1 MFFNCW
7 PYNDYIH
14 IPAYTRT
21 RNMDVCVS
29 NHKIVFLYLLHVNVD
44 IIFDSLSRF
53 SLIILLGG
61 AAWRRSRFRSLTF
74 SLMTWSPLLMIST
87 VHKMRRVLSSNS
99 NWMQYSMIPLSTS
112 TGVIKMFV
120 VFLFGSPE
128 LTLFY
133 ITRIVQIIFPIPP
146 FRRSSFISFMTVTSP
161 SPLCIPMTLATL
173 FQ

>member
-1 MFFNCW
+1 MFFDCR
-7 PYNDYIH
+7 PYDDYIP
-14 IPAYTRT
+14 IPAYTHT

-53 SLIILLGG
+53 LPIILLGG
-61 AAWRRSRFRSLTF
+61 AAWRRSRFRSLMF
-74 SLMTWSPLLMIST
+74 CLITWSPLLMIST
-87 VHKMRRVLSSNS
+87 VGKMRHVLSSNS
-99 NWMQYSMIPLSTS
+99 NWKRYSIIPLSTS
-112 TGVIKMFV
+112 MGVIKMFV